1 MKAKKMQYG
10 GVKKMQKGGSK
21 LISTVGGT
29 SAINTKL
36 NPKKI
41 LETGF
46 NYNTE
51 LAKKQKA
58 DAAKAATDK
67 AAKAAKADAA
77 KRAAAKVASGKKVK
91 AVVESLIRPK
101 TVIAPRTV
109 VKTPVKT
116 PVDSLGAVTPSEG
129 ITNESLVPQEP
140 TKTPS
145 IIPLSAM
152 GAIPQEKTPIK
163 SELSAL
169 SMQPEVTQYET
180 LKSQIQDI
188 QSILQDPNV
197 SPEKK
202 QEALR
207 DFQYYAPQIPK
218 VIDGYQ
224 NYAYKQISAVASNP
238 TEGGLEKVKPFITAL
253 YPDIKNIILK
263 KELIEGTKDQ
273 YQNKFLMKFQEGK
286 NEYYIPVDSRSLMTM
301 NDPKQ
306 QMDVVN
312 KVENAREETLRA
324 IAISDRQMKQMLSS
338 QDNTIRANAQQLY
351 LFELRAAP
359 TVQRNTDPKTK
370 AVQPLIPLFKTK
382 YDLLVELEDKL
393 LKEKGLE
400 DNSKNRN
407 IVIQDPE
414 YKKLDNSLIDQTRK

>member
-1 MKAKKMQYG
+1 
-10 GVKKMQKGGSK
+10 
-21 LISTVGGT
+21 
-29 SAINTKL
+29 
-36 NPKKI
+36 
-41 LETGF
+41 
-46 NYNTE
+46 
-51 LAKKQKA
+51 
-58 DAAKAATDK
+58 
-67 AAKAAKADAA
+67 
-77 KRAAAKVASGKKVK
+77 
-91 AVVESLIRPK
+91 
-101 TVIAPRTV
+101 
-109 VKTPVKT
+109 
-116 PVDSLGAVTPSEG
+116 
-129 ITNESLVPQEP
+129 
-140 TKTPS
+140 
-145 IIPLSAM
+145 
-152 GAIPQEKTPIK
+152 
-163 SELSAL
+163 
-169 SMQPEVTQYET
+169 
-180 LKSQIQDI
+180 
-188 QSILQDPNV
+188 
-197 SPEKK
+197 
-202 QEALR
+202 
-207 DFQYYAPQIPK
+207 
-218 VIDGYQ
+218 
-224 NYAYKQISAVASNP
+224 
-238 TEGGLEKVKPFITAL
+238 
-253 YPDIKNIILK
+253 
-263 KELIEGTKDQ
+263 
-273 YQNKFLMKFQEGK
+273 MKFQEGK

>member
-1 MKAKKMQYG
+1 MAGFGSLYSGIGLAQGLG
-10 GVKKMQKGGSK
+10 GMSQAYAQGQQAAQQLAMQKIQQQMYLDQMQDSK
-21 LISTVGGT
+21 LSRQVTLK
-29 SAINTKL
+29 NMQ
-36 NPKKI
+36 
-41 LETGF
+41 
-46 NYNTE
+46 
-51 LAKKQKA
+51 QKEQERQ
-58 DAAKAATDK
+58 DALRRAEKESKAY
-67 AAKAAKADAA
+67 
-77 KRAAAKVASGKKVK
+77 ASLFG
-91 AVVESLIRPK
+91 SP
-101 TVIAPRTV
+101 TP
-109 VKTPVKT
+109 KTPVKT

-188 QSILQDPNV
+188 QSTLQDPNV

-286 NEYYIPVDSRSLMTM
+286 NEYYIPVDPRSLMTM

>member
-1 MKAKKMQYG
+1 MAGFGSLYSGIGLAQGLG
-10 GVKKMQKGGSK
+10 GMPQAYAQGQQAAQQLAMQKIQQQMYLEQMQDSK
-21 LISTVGGT
+21 LSRQVTLK
-29 SAINTKL
+29 NMQ
-36 NPKKI
+36 
-41 LETGF
+41 
-46 NYNTE
+46 
-51 LAKKQKA
+51 QKEQERQ
-58 DAAKAATDK
+58 DALRRAEKESKAY
-67 AAKAAKADAA
+67 
-77 KRAAAKVASGKKVK
+77 ASLFG
-91 AVVESLIRPK
+91 SP
-101 TVIAPRTV
+101 TP
-109 VKTPVKT
+109 KTPVKT
-116 PVDSLGAVTPSEG
+116 PVDSLGGITPSEG

-140 TKTPS
+140 TETPS

-286 NEYYIPVDSRSLMTM
+286 NEYYIPVDPRSLMTM